1 MRRRARQRIHQQEA
15 AYLELLLR
23 TPDPE
28 SKKNGM
34 QRLCKL
40 YRLGYRLQNPHSI
53 LILLVGLLY
62 SEYDKVRRWALNSLA
77 LLGTIRETEAIL
89 DAIRRSRDNPDVLGA
104 GISALTAIVR
114 DEQAKLYLKKADL
127 PLDQVTLLAAS
138 QQSGAFA
145 SELRKTRVKIDIAS
159 DPELRLAS
167 VLIGID
173 RAPEN
178 LFSLKHD
185 NRKIIGQLNTHPDR
199 IVAQYSVW
207 AIHENPRMS
216 LQDLRVD
223 LADVE
228 WLPANVR
235 KYIYQLVTADSE
247 TARRNHDMLVL
258 GSVDSSTEAREGLA
272 KGIGQIFFDSLEQL
286 ILDWFADED
295 NDAVKQRLLEH
306 MAAYAKVCPAYEKPV
321 LEMYRSAASN
331 SLIRSRLESAA
342 RNTDM
347 FLEMKRIS
355 LDAESTDLFGKQQDI
370 RRSRTISKPSTS
382 SANLRAMQLAQKT
395 KTLLVTALPKE
406 TAAVRATFDHFERV
420 ETPSDPSIYELGTYG
435 DPVSGRRVI
444 LAESSVGK
452 VNATALTT
460 HALRTFPNIEHI
472 IMVGIAGGCP
482 NPAKA
487 EEHVRLGDV
496 VRVSHL
502 GVIEYDNVKRTEL
515 GVQIRGSAQKPS
527 AKLLRIANLLA
538 GEELQKKWPW
548 EEIAT
553 ISSRKLD
560 GYDRPKAKTDKIHV
574 GSQVVKHPVDS
585 LRRDNQPRV
594 HAGAIAT
601 ADTLQK
607 DPKVRDSLRDTYGV
621 RAIEM
626 EGSAL
631 QSAAWHQGKDAFVVR
646 GICDYSDGFKND
658 TWQNYA
664 ALVAASYVRS
674 LIEAMPDNWF

>member
-1 MRRRARQRIHQQEA
+1 
-15 AYLELLLR
+15 
-23 TPDPE
+23 
-28 SKKNGM
+28 
-34 QRLCKL
+34 
-40 YRLGYRLQNPHSI
+40 
-53 LILLVGLLY
+53 
-62 SEYDKVRRWALNSLA
+62 
-77 LLGTIRETEAIL
+77 
-89 DAIRRSRDNPDVLGA
+89 
-104 GISALTAIVR
+104 
-114 DEQAKLYLKKADL
+114 
-127 PLDQVTLLAAS
+127 
-138 QQSGAFA
+138 
-145 SELRKTRVKIDIAS
+145 
-159 DPELRLAS
+159 
-167 VLIGID
+167 
-173 RAPEN
+173 
-178 LFSLKHD
+178 
-185 NRKIIGQLNTHPDR
+185 
-199 IVAQYSVW
+199 
-207 AIHENPRMS
+207 
-216 LQDLRVD
+216 
-223 LADVE
+223 
-228 WLPANVR
+228 
-235 KYIYQLVTADSE
+235 
-247 TARRNHDMLVL
+247 
-258 GSVDSSTEAREGLA
+258 
-272 KGIGQIFFDSLEQL
+272 
-286 ILDWFADED
+286 
-295 NDAVKQRLLEH
+295 
-306 MAAYAKVCPAYEKPV
+306 
-321 LEMYRSAASN
+321 
-331 SLIRSRLESAA
+331 
-342 RNTDM
+342 M